1 MKLSIQI
8 MAFTALSLMCAQKS
22 MATLS
27 IFTILE
33 KNICILYCDSDS
45 VKVDV
50 NSTVISFDNRLYQ
63 QGIQIGTFDKKT
75 AIKKGQLSVVIQ
87 IYNLQG
93 KAIAEGVSSGVNA
106 SFAITIFAGNQHIS
120 EDFSFDHEAE
130 EFALKLRQ
138 LGKL

>member
-1 MKLSIQI
+1 MKSKHIPIL
-8 MAFTALSLMCAQKS
+8 AFIITCFNLQASAKNSLAIEIPKS
-22 MATLS
+22 SYIA
-27 IFTILE
+27 F
-33 KNICILYCDSDS
+33 CDSDS

-50 NSTVISFDNRLYQ
+50 NATVISFDNRLYQ

-87 IYNLQG
+87 IYNMQG
-93 KAIAEGVSSGVNA
+93 KAVAEGVAAGVNA
-106 SFAITIFAGNQHIS
+106 SFAITIFEGNQRIS
-120 EDFSFDHEAE
+120 GDFSYDHEAE

>member
-1 MKLSIQI
+1 MKLPLQI
-8 MAFTALSLMCAQKS
+8 IAFVALTLMCAQKL
-22 MATLS
+22 MATTLT
-27 IFTILE
+27 FALLE
-33 KNICILYCDSDS
+33 KNICIMHCDSDS

-63 QGIQIGTFDKKT
+63 QGIHIGTFDKKT
-75 AIKKGQLSVVIQ
+75 AIKKGQLSVVIY

-93 KAIAEGVSSGVNA
+93 KAVAEGIASGVNA
-106 SFAITIFAGNQHIS
+106 SFAITIFDGNQHLS
-120 EDFSFDHEAE
+120 EDFSFEHEAE